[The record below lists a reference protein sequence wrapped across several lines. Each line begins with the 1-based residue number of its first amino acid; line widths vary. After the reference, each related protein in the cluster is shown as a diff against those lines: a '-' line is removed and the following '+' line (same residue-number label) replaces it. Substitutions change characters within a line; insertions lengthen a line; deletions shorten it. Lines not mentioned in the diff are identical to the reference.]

1 MIRGEKVV
9 LRALEATD
17 TERCH
22 AWITDPEVTQ
32 FLHMRY
38 PVSLLA
44 EGKWVQQER
53 DPLRELELA
62 VETTAGVH
70 IGNCALR
77 GAGSVDRAAELGI
90 VIGDK
95 AHWGQGYGA
104 DTVLTLCGFG
114 FNEMNLHRIFLH
126 VYQFNPRAIACYVKC
141 GFQHEGRLREAFFR
155 KGAYHDI
162 LVMGIL
168 EDEFR
173 AKWPERCAPAQ

>member
-17 TERCH
+17 AERCH
-22 AWITDPEVTQ
+22 AWINDPEVTQ

-38 PVSLLA
+38 PVSLMA
-44 EGKWVQQER
+44 EEKWVSQER
-53 DPLRELELA
+53 DPLKELELA
-62 VETTAGVH
+62 IEIAQGVH

-77 GAGSVDRAAELGI
+77 GAGAVDRSAELGI
-90 VIGDK
+90 VIGEK
-95 AHWGQGYGA
+95 QCWGRGYGTDA
-104 DTVLTLCGFG
+104 MLTLCAFG
-114 FNEMNLHRIFLH
+114 FNEMNLHRIHLS
-126 VYQFNPRAIACYVKC
+126 VYEFNPRAIACYEKC
-141 GFQHEGRLREAFFR
+141 GFQHEARLRQAFFR

-173 AKWPERCAPAQ
+173 AKWPGRCAP

>member
-1 MIRGEKVV
+1 MIRGEKVI

-17 TERCH
+17 AERCH
-22 AWITDPEVTQ
+22 AWINDPEVIQ

-44 EGKWVQQER
+44 EEGWVSRER
-53 DPLRELELA
+53 DPLKELSLA
-62 VETTAGVH
+62 VETTEGVH
-70 IGNCALR
+70 IGNCGLS
-77 GAGSVDRAAELGI
+77 GAGSVERAATLGI

-95 AHWGQGYGA
+95 QYWGQGYGT

-114 FNEMNLHRIFLH
+114 FNEMNLHRISLH
-126 VYQFNPRAIACYVKC
+126 VYESNPRAIACYEKC
-141 GFQHEGRLREAFFR
+141 GFQREARLRQAFFR

-173 AKWPERCAPAQ
+173 AKWPQRCGR